1 MDGSRNKKGEIIQE
15 ALNRLGIIGEQ
26 KKEVIMIGD
35 RKYDIIGAKEC
46 DIASVGVSYGFAP
59 KNELEEYRADY
70 IVDDVQGLLSFFI
83 RR

>member
-1 MDGSRNKKGEIIQE
+1 
-15 ALNRLGIIGEQ
+15 
-26 KKEVIMIGD
+26 MIGD
-35 RKYDIIGAKEC
+35 RKNDIIGAKEC